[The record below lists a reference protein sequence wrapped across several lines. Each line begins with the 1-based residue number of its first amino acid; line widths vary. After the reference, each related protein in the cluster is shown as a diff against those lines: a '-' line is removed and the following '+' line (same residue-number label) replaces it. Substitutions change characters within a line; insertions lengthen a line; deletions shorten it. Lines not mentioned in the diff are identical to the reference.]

1 MFNCNK
7 IWEKINKDNLQD
19 FEEIKSWFE
28 TMKDFF
34 KD

>member
-1 MFNCNK
+1 MFSSNEIWKK
-7 IWEKINKDNLQD
+7 ITKDNLQGFD
-19 FEEIKSWFE
+19 EIKSWFE